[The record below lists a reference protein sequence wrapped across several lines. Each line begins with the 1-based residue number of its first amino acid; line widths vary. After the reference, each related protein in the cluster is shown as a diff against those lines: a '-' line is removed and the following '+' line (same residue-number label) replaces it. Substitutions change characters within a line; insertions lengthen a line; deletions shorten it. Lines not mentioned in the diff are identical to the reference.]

1 MSDDGEDTIKAVR
14 NALGPD
20 AKCDPYPKPEFKDG
34 AALFN
39 KRYADV
45 YYRDNPDDVGKS
57 FSVLKKTN
65 AKHPTIQHVVKEYS
79 EENKKYTAV
88 VNQWRAKWPEETKRL
103 DEARRKSSAQR
114 KERKRNHTFDWT
126 EADERG
132 WKRGRG
138 DGTLPWLTREW
149 IDAKLTYM
157 KRCRETGMKLLH
169 VADEISEAY
178 EDHRAFVVELERD
191 REDVF

>member
-1 MSDDGEDTIKAVR
+1 MSDDAEDTIKAVR

-34 AALFN
+34 AALFT
-39 KRYADV
+39 KRYAES

-65 AKHPTIQHVVKEYS
+65 NKHPVIQHVVKEYS
-79 EENKKYTAV
+79 DENKKYMAV
-88 VNQWRAKWPEETKRL
+88 VNQWRAKWPEETKRV

-114 KERKRNHTFDWT
+114 KERKRNQNVDGSG
-126 EADERG
+126 DEGRTS
-132 WKRGRG
+132 KRGKS
-138 DGTLPWLTREW
+138 DSIPWLTREW
-149 IDAKLTYM
+149 IDAKLVYM
-157 KRCRETGMKLLH
+157 KRCRDTGMKLLH
-169 VADEISEAY
+169 VADEIQEAY
-178 EDHRAFVVELERD
+178 EEHRAFVVDLDRD